1 MVTSNQK
8 QLKGNKMNKKQLAE
22 LAFQNAMA
30 AFTGTV
36 IQVPPKMKIAIPSN
50 LPTANT
56 AYYSI

>member
-1 MVTSNQK
+1 
-8 QLKGNKMNKKQLAE
+8 MNKKQLAE

-36 IQVPPKMKIAIPSN
+36 IQVPPKMKIVIPSN

>member
-8 QLKGNKMNKKQLAE
+8 QLKGNTMNKKQLAE
-22 LAFQNAMA
+22 LAFQNAMS
-30 AFTGTV
+30 AFTGE
-36 IQVPPKMKIAIPSN
+36 IQVIAPKMKIVIPSN